1 MSPPPWGRFALAI
14 AGLGLLAALLYL
26 GPSANGS
33 SDTALRMLATALS
46 ILAGILLAIIAMLGD
61 PRSLYPGSWRIAS
74 AHRRQ
79 IRHALNRAAML
90 FWLYLAVIALAFGAT
105 LLEAYAPSL
114 IDSRWMKHC
123 ALSLGSVALL
133 WSFSLPWVIRKAQL
147 ARLDD
152 EVERRRK
159 QARSVSDD
167 AEPRDR
173 SFAEQMLIDR

>member
-1 MSPPPWGRFALAI
+1 MSPPPWGRFALGV
-14 AGLGLLAALLYL
+14 AGVGLLAALLYL
-26 GPSANGS
+26 GPSASNTG
-33 SDTALRMLATALS
+33 DTALRILATALS

-61 PRSLYPGSWRIAS
+61 PRSLYPGSWRVAS

-79 IRHALNRAAML
+79 IRHALNRSAML

-105 LLEAYAPSL
+105 LIESYAPSA
-114 IDSRWMKHC
+114 IDPRWVKHF

-147 ARLDD
+147 ERLDD

-159 QARSVSDD
+159 QTRSTSDD
-167 AEPRDR
+167 AELRDR
-173 SFAEQMLIDR
+173 SLAEQTFVDR